1 MARAGVY
8 FSDVKKARDKL
19 VAQGRHPSIDAV
31 RTALGDTGSK
41 TTIHKYL
48 REIDAEEGA
57 VHSTAS
63 DAILALA
70 GQLAEQ
76 LKREA
81 TGAVEG
87 IKADMAALRQAHD
100 EQLSDM
106 ARQLGATRATLESVT
121 VELAA
126 SRGETA
132 TLKQSLHAE
141 QIARHTAEQHARD
154 VDVRLLDAERHQA
167 SLEEKHRHARDALEH
182 YRTAAKEQ
190 REQETRRHAQQL
202 QAVQA
207 ELRQAQMAVAV
218 KQEEV
223 TRVNKEAA
231 ALANELGANKQV
243 LYLEKEAGRRLARK
257 VDVLQEVEAQ
267 AAVLKTQLAD
277 SRTRAVEAEQ
287 LAAERTTLCNV
298 LREEK
303 AALET
308 ALAAAK
314 DTSSLEARLAKLDRA
329 VFGPPGDDPAPRPP
343 KRPAPGKD
351 PL

>member
-41 TTIHKYL
+41 TTIHKYM

-57 VHSTAS
+57 VNQSAS
-63 DAILALA
+63 DAILALV
-70 GQLAEQ
+70 GQLADQ
-76 LKREA
+76 LKQEA
-81 TGAVEG
+81 TGEVES
-87 IKADMAALRQAHD
+87 IKGEMATLRQAHGD
-100 EQLSDM
+100 QMAEMERQLS
-106 ARQLGATRATLESVT
+106 ATRAMLDGVN
-121 VELAA
+121 AA
-126 SRGETA
+126 LTDSRDETA
-132 TLKQSLHAE
+132 ALTQNLHAE

-190 REQETRRHAQQL
+190 REQETRRHAQQV

-218 KQEEV
+218 KQEDV
-223 TRVNKEAA
+223 TRLNKEAA

-267 AAVLKTQLAD
+267 VAVLKTQLAD
-277 SRTRAVEAEQ
+277 SRMRAVEAEQ
-287 LAAERTTLCNV
+287 AAAESTNLCNV

-314 DTSSLEARLAKLDRA
+314 DTGALEERLAKLDQA
-329 VFGPPGDDPAPRPP
+329 VFGTKENNPTRRAP
-343 KRPAPGKD
+343 KRSAAASD
-351 PL
+351 

>member
-8 FSDVKKARDKL
+8 FSDVKKARDAL

-48 REIDAEEGA
+48 REIDAEESS
-57 VHSTAS
+57 VNHSAS

-70 GQLAEQ
+70 GQLADQ
-76 LKREA
+76 LKQEA
-81 TGAVEG
+81 NGQVES
-87 IKADMAALRQAHD
+87 IKAEMAAMREVHAAHAAALERQQG
-100 EQLSDM
+100 E
-106 ARQLGATRATLESVT
+106 TRAALDAVT
-121 VELAA
+121 AQLTGSQDEAA
-126 SRGETA
+126 A
-132 TLKQSLHAE
+132 LKQHLHAE

-182 YRTAAKEQ
+182 YRTAAREQ
-190 REQETRRHAQQL
+190 REQEARRHAQQV
-202 QAVQA
+202 QAIQA
-207 ELRQAQMAVAV
+207 ELRQAQMTLAV
-218 KQEEV
+218 KQEDV
-223 TRVNKEAA
+223 TRLNKEAA

-257 VDVLQEVEAQ
+257 VDVLQEVDAQ
-267 AAVLKTQLAD
+267 VAVLKTQLAD

-287 LAAERTTLCNV
+287 KVAERTALCNA

-308 ALAAAK
+308 ALIAAK
-314 DTSSLEARLAKLDRA
+314 DTRALEARLAKLDQA
-329 VFGPPGDDPAPRPP
+329 VFGATKLAAP
-343 KRPAPGKD
+343 KLD
-351 PL
+351 QPL

>member
-1 MARAGVY
+1 MARTGVY

-41 TTIHKYL
+41 TTIHKYM

-57 VHSTAS
+57 VNQSAS
-63 DAILALA
+63 DAILGLV
-70 GQLAEQ
+70 GQLASQ
-76 LKREA
+76 LKQEA
-81 TGAVEG
+81 SGEVET
-87 IKADMAALRQAHD
+87 IKAEMAALRQAHTD
-100 EQLSDM
+100 HAKEMARELGEARAACDAVAAQLSDS
-106 ARQLGATRATLESVT
+106 Q
-121 VELAA
+121 AA
-126 SRGETA
+126 NA
-132 TLKQSLHAE
+132 VLKQALHAE

-190 REQETRRHAQQL
+190 REQEARRHAQQV

-218 KQEEV
+218 KQEDV
-223 TRVNKEAA
+223 TRLNKEAA

-267 AAVLKTQLAD
+267 VAVLKTQLAD
-277 SRTRAVEAEQ
+277 SRTRAADAEQ
-287 LAAERTTLCNV
+287 MVAERTVLCNA

-314 DTSSLEARLAKLDRA
+314 DTSALEERLAKLDQA
-329 VFGPPGDDPAPRPP
+329 VFGKKDDDAASPSGRSRSASRT
-343 KRPAPGKD
+343 
-351 PL
+351 